1 MTKKKYK
8 FEWGNIKGI
17 LPYFIAGVLTLGLV
31 FFGSLDKHSS
41 TTSLSLNAFAGE
53 DYQISVDQLSELYVV
68 ADLSDALGLASASD
82 VASNYVITN
91 TLYDAG
97 QTSTGKLEKPTLTNI
112 NASRGVIKHVVVE
125 GENVDTIAQK
135 YNVSA
140 DNIRW
145 SNSLKTTE
153 VAVGTELYIP
163 SVDGI
168 VYTVKDGDT
177 IEGIVEKY
185 GSNEAEII
193 ALNDLEMSGVSEGM
207 RIIIKGG
214 SLPETERPEYVAPR
228 RPSRPSYSGGGSSSN
243 YSYTYLGSSSS
254 RENVTVISS
263 YFYDSAYG
271 YPNPN
276 PGVPGWCTWYA
287 WYWRATSPQ
296 SLGVLG
302 HEGRNANTWHINY
315 SYRGVGR
322 TPRVGAVFQ
331 SPYGGGGYG
340 HVGVVTAVNG
350 DGSITV
356 REMNYAGR
364 YVVTEATIPA
374 SQTGGFNY
382 IY

>member
-1 MTKKKYK
+1 MTKKKHK
-8 FEWGNIKGI
+8 FKWENIRGI
-17 LPYFIAGVLTLGLV
+17 LPYLIAGVLTLGVV
-31 FFGSLDKHSS
+31 FFGSLDKHNS
-41 TTSLSLNAFAGE
+41 TTSLSLNAVAGE

-97 QTSTGKLEKPTLTNI
+97 QTSTGKLEKPTMTNI
-112 NASRGVIKHVVVE
+112 STNRGIIKHTVEE

-135 YNVSA
+135 YKVSA

-145 SNSLKTTE
+145 SNGLKTTE
-153 VAVGTELYIP
+153 VAAGTELYIP

-168 VYTVKDGDT
+168 IYTVKDGDT
-177 IEGIVEKY
+177 IGGIVEKY

-193 ALNDLEMSGVSEGM
+193 ALNDLEVSGISEGM
-207 RIIIKGG
+207 KIIVKGG

-228 RPSRPSYSGGGSSSN
+228 RQSSSSYSGGNS
-243 YSYTYLGSSSS
+243 YTYTYLGSSSS

-263 YFYDSAYG
+263 HFYDPAYS

-276 PGVPGWCTWYA
+276 PGVAGWCTWYA

-315 SYRGVGR
+315 AYRGVGR
-322 TPRVGAVFQ
+322 TPVVGAVFQ

-340 HVGVVTAVNG
+340 HVGVVIGING
-350 DGSITV
+350 DGSIVV